1 MDPAHLVDTASQ
13 LRGIGFKAH
22 KINLLRPWPRCEHQR
37 PDELTTP
44 WCSQSAERPK
54 SRRNPALGADY
65 VLDGI
70 RPPAPN
76 VLTDCLIDNRD
87 PREIIGVSTRTESRT
102 EYVGCRGCR
111 K

>member
-13 LRGIGFKAH
+13 LRGIGFRAH
-22 KINLLRPWPRCEHQR
+22 KVNLVRPWPVCPHQR

-70 RPPAPN
+70 QYPTN
-76 VLTDCLIDNRD
+76 ILQDCLIDNRD
-87 PREIIGVSTRTESRT
+87 PREIIGVSTRMDART
-102 EYVGCRGCR
+102 QYTGCRNS